1 MHNKAGTVGRLLP
14 KIDYKLEKVEGINEG
29 GRLFIR
35 GPNIMLGYLDLEGH
49 RTYKEWYDTGDIV
62 KIDSEGYI
70 TILGRLKRFAKIV
83 GEMISLT
90 KIEELASEIAP
101 DSLHA
106 AISIADK
113 THGEKIILLTTG
125 SDINRENFA
134 DTVSKAQISLLHLP
148 KVIITDSEIP
158 LLASGKIDYLE
169 IMKNV
174 DRF

>member
-70 TILGRLKRFAKIV
+70 TILGCLKRFAKIA
-83 GEMISLT
+83 G
-90 KIEELASEIAP
+90 
-101 DSLHA
+101 
-106 AISIADK
+106 
-113 THGEKIILLTTG
+113 
-125 SDINRENFA
+125 
-134 DTVSKAQISLLHLP
+134 
-148 KVIITDSEIP
+148 
-158 LLASGKIDYLE
+158 GK
-169 IMKNV
+169 
-174 DRF
+174 